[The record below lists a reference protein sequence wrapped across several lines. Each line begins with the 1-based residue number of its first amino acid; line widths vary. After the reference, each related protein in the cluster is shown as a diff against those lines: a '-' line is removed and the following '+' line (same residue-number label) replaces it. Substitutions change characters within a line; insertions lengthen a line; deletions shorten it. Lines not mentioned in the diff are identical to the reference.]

1 MDITKRLNA
10 ISIPEMVI
18 ISLTLL
24 LLLNGFAYLIF
35 TLFFNIPSDELFAK
49 TLISLIFTPLILG
62 VTLSFINMDGI
73 LTINSQEKT
82 NMVLLKIEALLEQRE
97 YQVIKRDNGISIFEY
112 KTKWKRLISFNNG
125 KVIISNIRGI
135 IEISGNRNVLFRIAA
150 KLKYG

>member
-1 MDITKRLNA
+1 
-10 ISIPEMVI
+10 
-18 ISLTLL
+18 
-24 LLLNGFAYLIF
+24 
-35 TLFFNIPSDELFAK
+35 
-49 TLISLIFTPLILG
+49 LILG

-125 KVIISNIRGI
+125 KVIISNIRG
-135 IEISGNRNVLFRIAA
+135 NRNVLFRIAA

>member
-1 MDITKRLNA
+1 
-10 ISIPEMVI
+10 
-18 ISLTLL
+18 
-24 LLLNGFAYLIF
+24 
-35 TLFFNIPSDELFAK
+35 
-49 TLISLIFTPLILG
+49 
-62 VTLSFINMDGI
+62 MDGI